1 MQRFARSLCTCVLA
15 LAAAC
20 SSSSKGPTEPT
31 SAPVTLTDVFVS
43 RHVDAAHVPLYEAW
57 ATVISAGPAA
67 TVVDATITLSGG
79 APTPLAHRE
88 PRVVPVPAGQH
99 RVLQFAIPDRPGNP
113 PYTTFQITL
122 TVDDAAGHR
131 GAAEASGSVKDFPIP
146 AVTASVDRTTLAAG
160 ETTTLRWR
168 ATGTTFV
175 NIAQFA
181 AGPTLPAEGSIEATP
196 CPGVTVFDVWTQNL
210 SGESHTPVTITVGA
224 PPRTPWFCGT
234 WSGPST
240 ESWTDSEVNPARG
253 RGASP
258 SSRFNRAIG

>member
-1 MQRFARSLCTCVLA
+1 MQRFARRLCTSVLA

-43 RHVDAAHVPLYEAW
+43 RHIDAAHAPVYEAW

-79 APTPLAHRE
+79 APAPLAHRE

-113 PYTTFQITL
+113 LYTTFQITL

-131 GAAEASGSVKDFPIP
+131 GAAEASGTVKDFPIP

-181 AGPTLPAEGSIEATP
+181 AGPTLPAEGSIRSHALPRRHGIRCLDAEP
-196 CPGVTVFDVWTQNL
+196 L
-210 SGESHTPVTITVGA
+210 RRESHPGHHH
-224 PPRTPWFCGT
+224 
-234 WSGPST
+234 
-240 ESWTDSEVNPARG
+240 G
-253 RGASP
+253 R
-258 SSRFNRAIG
+258 RAAADAVVLRHVVRPEHRVLDRLGR